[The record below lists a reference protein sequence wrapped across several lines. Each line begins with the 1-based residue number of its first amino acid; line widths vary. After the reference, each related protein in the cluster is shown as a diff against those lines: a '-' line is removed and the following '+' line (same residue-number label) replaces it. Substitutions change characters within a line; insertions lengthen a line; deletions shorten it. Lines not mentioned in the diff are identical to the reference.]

1 MPNRGEVWMVDLGLA
16 QKVRPALVLN
26 RAFKDTDRALIS
38 VIPHTTAVRGS
49 DLEVCIN
56 VPFLKPGAFLVQN
69 PVTVPAVKTER
80 FLGRLTAQQ
89 LVLVETG
96 VRDWL
101 GL

>member
-69 PVTVPAVKTER
+69 PITIPSVKAER
-80 FLGRLTAQQ
+80 LLGRLTPPQ
-89 LVLVETG
+89 LALVEAG
-96 VRDWL
+96 VRGWL